1 MKRPMLE
8 FVGLKA
14 YEDASPEVKRIL
26 SLEMG
31 RRSDVKKIVNEEF
44 R

>member
-1 MKRPMLE
+1 MLE
-8 FVGLKA
+8 YVGLKA
-14 YEDASPEVKRIL
+14 YENATPEVKRVL

-31 RRSDVKKIVNEEF
+31 RRADIKKIVNEEY